1 MRHETSETTRTVTRI
16 KMFKKVLI
24 ANRGEIACRVIRTLK
39 NMGIQSVAV
48 YSQADAGAR
57 HVLEADE
64 AIFIG
69 AAPAAESYLN
79 VEKILQVALETGA
92 EAIHPGYGFLSEN
105 ADFAEACE
113 AAGIAFIGPT
123 PKQMRDFGLK
133 HTARELA
140 EKNGVPLLPG
150 TGLLADVAEAHTQA
164 AIIGYPVMLKSTAGG
179 GGIGMQL
186 IWSADELNAAFESVQ
201 RLSRANFKETGL
213 YLEKYVQAAR
223 HIEVQIFGNG
233 LGQVI
238 ALGERDCSVQR
249 RNQKVI
255 EETPAPHIS
264 EEARQALCATAVRL
278 GCALNYRSAG
288 TVEFVYDTLSN
299 EFYFLEVNTRLQV
312 EHGVT
317 ELVTGLDLVEWMIR
331 IAAGETNALDSY
343 IHQPKGHAIQ
353 VRLYAEDPN
362 KNFQPSSGV
371 MTEVKF
377 SALARNDSWVETG
390 SEVSPFYDPLIG
402 KVLVHAADRDS
413 AVAKMQGALNETH
426 LSGIETNLEYLR
438 QVLADAV
445 FPAGKQITRYL
456 NSFVY
461 KPQTIDVQDGGIMT
475 TIQDYPGRVGYWA
488 VGVPPSGPMD
498 HLAFRFCNKLVG
510 NAEGVAGLE
519 ITLIGPKLKFNT
531 DTVIAIT
538 GAPIEATLDGVAIQL
553 WQSYQVKAGSVLKI
567 GKITGVGCRA
577 YLAVQGGFDVPD
589 YLGSKSTFTLGQF
602 GGHGGRTLR
611 IGDVLH
617 LTNYISQYTRQDT
630 PAYSAKSLAK
640 KLQPSYSHQWEIGV
654 LYGPHGAPDFF
665 TDADIEMFFTTDW
678 EVHYNSNTTGVRL
691 IGPKPQWARKDG
703 GEAGLHPSNIHDNA
717 YAIGAVDFT
726 GDMPVI
732 LGPDGP
738 SLGGFVCP
746 ATIIQA
752 ELWKMGQ
759 LKAGDKIRFIRI
771 SQEQAGAQEKA
782 QNGVVANLTEV
793 QISEPAKLVISQI
806 HSKIHSPVLTE
817 IAATSDQ
824 IKVVYRQSGDKYL
837 LIEYGELVLDLN
849 LRFRVHALMQ
859 WLEREN
865 VTGIIDLTPGI
876 RSLQVH
882 FESLMLPV
890 NKLIQILHLAE
901 SELPSVDEMEVP
913 TRIVHLPLS
922 WDDAATQLAI
932 EKYMQSVR
940 KDAPWCDTSS
950 GTPSNIEFIRR
961 INGLNS
967 IEEVKDILF
976 NASYL
981 TLGLGDVYLG
991 APVAT
996 PVDPRHRLVTTK
1008 YNPARTWTPENAVG
1022 IGGAYM
1028 CVYGMEGPGGYQFV
1042 GRTIQMWNR
1051 WNQTKDFTD
1060 GKPWLL
1066 RFFDQIRF
1074 YQVEADELV
1083 QMREDFPHG
1092 KFKLN
1097 IEEDVFKLKDYKQ
1110 FLTDEADSINAF
1122 KTKQQAAFDEERE
1135 RWIASG
1141 QANYSNEIASADA
1154 GEALEVP
1161 LGSRAFTS
1169 HVAGNLWQIKL
1180 KLGDL
1185 VNEGDVVVIVESM
1198 KMEISVTATCAGTV
1212 TQILCTEGMTVSAG
1226 QNLIVIKEA

>member
-1 MRHETSETTRTVTRI
+1 
-16 KMFKKVLI
+16 MFKKVLI

-39 NMGIQSVAV
+39 KMGIQSVAV

-57 HVLEADE
+57 HVLDADE

-79 VEKILQVALETGA
+79 VDKILQVAIETGA
-92 EAIHPGYGFLSEN
+92 DAIHPGYGFLSEN

-113 AAGIAFIGPT
+113 ATGIAFIGPT

-201 RLSRANFKETGL
+201 RLSRTNFKETGL

-278 GCALNYRSAG
+278 GCALHYRSAG
-288 TVEFVYDTLSN
+288 TVEFVYDTLTN

-331 IAAGETNALDSY
+331 IAAGETNALDDY
-343 IHQPKGHAIQ
+343 VHQPKGHAIQ

-377 SALARNDSWVETG
+377 SPLARNDSWVETG

-402 KVLVHAADRDS
+402 KVLVHAADRDD
-413 AVAKMQGALNETH
+413 AVAKMRNALNETH

-438 QVLADAV
+438 QVLADEV

-475 TIQDYPGRVGYWA
+475 TIQDYPGRIGYWA

-567 GKITGVGCRA
+567 GKIIGVGCRA

-611 IGDVLH
+611 VGDVLH
-617 LTNYISQYTRQDT
+617 LTKQAAPT
-630 PAYSAKSLAK
+630 YSVKSLAQQ
-640 KLQPSYSHQWEIGV
+640 LQPSYSHQWEIDV

-665 TDADIEMFFTTDW
+665 TDADIEMFFSTDW

-759 LKAGDKIRFIRI
+759 LKAGDKIRFKKV

-782 QNGVVANLTEV
+782 QNSVVAKLIEA
-793 QISEPAKLVISQI
+793 QADELEKLVISQSI
-806 HSKIHSPVLTE
+806 SSKIHSPVLTG
-817 IAATSDQ
+817 IAATSEQ

-890 NKLIQILHLAE
+890 NKLIQILQLAE
-901 SELPSVDEMEVP
+901 SELPNVDEMEVP

-967 IEEVKDILF
+967 IAEVKEILF

-1092 KFKLN
+1092 KFNLN
-1097 IEEDVFKLKDYKQ
+1097 IEEQIFRLKDYKQ
-1110 FLTDEADSINAF
+1110 FLTDEAGSINAF
-1122 KTKQQAAFDEERE
+1122 KTKQQAAFDAERE
-1135 RWIASG
+1135 RWIVSG
-1141 QANYSNEIASADA
+1141 QAHYSNEIESADI
-1154 GEALEVP
+1154 GEVLEVP

-1180 KLGDL
+1180 NLGDL
-1185 VNEGDVVVIVESM
+1185 VSEGDVVVVVESM

-1226 QNLIVIKEA
+1226 QNLIVITEA